1 MLPLSFAAG
10 AARFDESQPGWTL
23 LDPGAAGGE
32 ARTFTGQVAFER
44 AFNAPPVVHVGITGF
59 DIDHRDNA
67 RLNVGIVAIDE
78 RGFQLEL
85 RTWCNT
91 RLWSVE
97 LNWIAVGH

>member
-23 LDPGAAGGE
+23 LEPGAAGSE
-32 ARTFTGQVAFER
+32 LRTFTGQVAFER
-44 AFNAPPVVHVGITGF
+44 VFNAPPVVHVGITGF

-85 RTWCNT
+85 RTWWNT

-97 LNWIAVGH
+97 LNWIALGH